1 MLLVG
6 VIGKYEYMDYVKRI
20 GHNKEIEFNC
30 DKGYKRIGNVLHEL
44 NRTLNNGTCKNLYCN
59 DTKVKCTRTCISRSL
74 ANEIS
79 LTARAC

>member
-30 DKGYKRIGNVLHEL
+30 DKGYKRIGNNVLHEL
-44 NRTLNNGTCKNLYCN
+44 NRTLNTGKGKILHCKLKEPTWNVRAFRVASR
-59 DTKVKCTRTCISRSL
+59 TKYR
-74 ANEIS
+74 
-79 LTARAC
+79 